1 MYNQN
6 NNNHLHKQPVSN
18 EKVTNYNHASQP
30 ANGSPIDI
38 HQLFPARTEQECL
51 AELRK
56 HPRSYFAYQ
65 NMSPEW
71 KNRFLG
77 FMEGTKTLP
86 LTYDPFFKKLFNPDI
101 YPERLSSLISSI
113 IGTRVTVQCILSN
126 EDSMLPSTSLL
137 LLDILVQLEDGSIAN
152 VEIQKIPYAFP
163 GERMSCYSSDL
174 MLRQYTRVKSLK
186 GNAFTYKDLKTVYT
200 IVIYE
205 KSPDAYLTDALSD
218 IYLHHD
224 RTVFDTGIEL
234 KLLQEFYV
242 VALDVFKESKYA
254 KDINELNA
262 WLSLL
267 TAQSVDDLAALVS
280 DYPWMEA
287 ICKDMSEYMYDPEE
301 VITMFSEA
309 LRMLDENTVHYM
321 IDELQ
326 KERDKAITALNE
338 KENEMSSM
346 ISEKDAEIATVLS
359 EKNAMISTLSEKDA
373 EIAAVLSE
381 KNAMLSEIAAL
392 KAQLAALNK

>member
-1 MYNQN
+1 M
-6 NNNHLHKQPVSN
+6 VSN
-18 EKVTNYNHASQP
+18 LPMFDDFILILIIFQVNLSHKIGVKLPKVTPRHAVYYIKGFFTLFLLCFSCRQ
-30 ANGSPIDI
+30 NRR
-38 HQLFPARTEQECL
+38 QLFPTRTEKECL
-51 AELRK
+51 TELRK

-65 NMSPEW
+65 NMTQEW

-77 FMEGTKTLP
+77 FMEGKKTLP

-113 IGTRVTVQCILSN
+113 IGTKVTIQCILSN

-137 LLDILVQLEDGSIAN
+137 LLDILVELEGGSIAN
-152 VEIQKIPYAFP
+152 VEILKIPYTFP

-174 MLRQYTRVKSLK
+174 MLRQYTRVKSSK
-186 GNAFTYKDLKTVYT
+186 GSSFTYKDLKTVYT

-205 KSPDAYLTDALSD
+205 KSPNACLTDALSD
-218 IYLHHD
+218 IYLHHG
-224 RTVFDTGIEL
+224 RIVFDTGIEL

-326 KERDKAITALNE
+326 KERDKAVAALSE
-338 KENEMSSM
+338 KDAALSEKDSV
-346 ISEKDAEIATVLS
+346 ISEKDAALS
-359 EKNAMISTLSEKDA
+359 KKDA
-373 EIAAVLSE
+373 EIAA
-381 KNAMLSEIAAL
+381 L
-392 KAQLAALNK
+392 KAKLSALNK

>member
-6 NNNHLHKQPVSN
+6 NNNHLNKQPVSN

-30 ANGSPIDI
+30 ANGSPINI
-38 HQLFPARTEQECL
+38 HQLFPSRTEQECL

-113 IGTRVTVQCILSN
+113 IGTKVTVQCILSN

-186 GNAFTYKDLKTVYT
+186 GSSFIYKNLKTVYT
-200 IVIYE
+200 IVMFE
-205 KSPDAYLTDALSD
+205 NSPNECKETQVSD
-218 IYLHHD
+218 IYLHHGK
-224 RTVFDTGIEL
+224 TVFDTGIKL
-234 KLLQEFYV
+234 NLLQEFYV
-242 VALDVFKESKYA
+242 VALDVFCESKYA

-267 TAQSVDDLAALVS
+267 TAQSIDDLAALVS
-280 DYPWMEA
+280 DYPWMGA

-326 KERDKAITALNE
+326 KERDEAVAAL
-338 KENEMSSM
+338 
-346 ISEKDAEIATVLS
+346 SEKDAA
-359 EKNAMISTLSEKDA
+359 LSEKDA

-381 KNAMLSEIAAL
+381 KNAMISEIAAL

>member
-30 ANGSPIDI
+30 ANGSPINI

-56 HPRSYFAYQ
+56 HPRSFFAYQ

-113 IGTRVTVQCILSN
+113 IGTKVTVQCILSN

-186 GNAFTYKDLKTVYT
+186 GSSFIYKNLKTVYT
-200 IVIYE
+200 IVMFE
-205 KSPDAYLTDALSD
+205 NSPNECKETQSAD
-218 IYLHHD
+218 IYLHHGK
-224 RTVFDTGIEL
+224 TVFDTGIEL

-242 VALDVFKESKYA
+242 VALDVFCESKYA

-326 KERDKAITALNE
+326 KERDEAVAAL
-338 KENEMSSM
+338 
-346 ISEKDAEIATVLS
+346 SEKDAA
-359 EKNAMISTLSEKDA
+359 LSEKDA

>member
-1 MYNQN
+1 MYNKN
-6 NNNHLHKQPVSN
+6 NDNHLNKQSVSN
-18 EKVTNYNHASQP
+18 EKNTTKLV
-30 ANGSPIDI
+30 DI
-38 HQLFPARTEQECL
+38 HQLFPTRTEKECL

-113 IGTRVTVQCILSN
+113 IGTKVTVQCILSN

-137 LLDILVQLEDGSIAN
+137 LLDILVQLEDSSIAN

-186 GNAFTYKDLKTVYT
+186 GNSFTYKDLKTVYT

-205 KSPDAYLTDALSD
+205 KSPDACLTDALSD
-218 IYLHHD
+218 IYLHHG

-267 TAQSVDDLAALVS
+267 TAQSVDNLAALVS

>member
-6 NNNHLHKQPVSN
+6 NNNHLNKQPVSN

-30 ANGSPIDI
+30 ANGSPINI

-56 HPRSYFAYQ
+56 HPRSFFAYQ

-113 IGTRVTVQCILSN
+113 IGTKVTVQCILSN

-186 GNAFTYKDLKTVYT
+186 DSSFIYRDLKTVYT

-205 KSPDAYLTDALSD
+205 KSPAACLTDALSD
-218 IYLHHD
+218 IYLHHG

-242 VALDVFKESKYA
+242 VALDVFCESKYA

-326 KERDKAITALNE
+326 KERDEAVTALNE
-338 KENEMSSM
+338 KENEMTLL

-373 EIAAVLSE
+373 EIAA
-381 KNAMLSEIAAL
+381 L

>member
-6 NNNHLHKQPVSN
+6 NNN
-18 EKVTNYNHASQP
+18 T
-30 ANGSPIDI
+30 I
-38 HQLFPARTEQECL
+38 HQLFPTRTEKECL

-65 NMSPEW
+65 NMTQEW

-77 FMEGTKTLP
+77 FMEGKKTLP

-113 IGTRVTVQCILSN
+113 IGTKVTVQCILSN

-186 GNAFTYKDLKTVYT
+186 GNAFTYKALKTVYT
-200 IVIYE
+200 IVMFE
-205 KSPDAYLTDALSD
+205 NSPNECKETQAAD
-218 IYLHHD
+218 IYLHHGK
-224 RTVFDTGIEL
+224 TVFDTGIKL
-234 KLLQEFYV
+234 NLLQEFYV
-242 VALDVFKESKYA
+242 VSLDVFKESKYA

-287 ICKDMSEYMYDPEE
+287 ICKDMSEYMYDPKE
-301 VITMFSEA
+301 VVTMFSEA

-326 KERDKAITALNE
+326 KERDEAVA
-338 KENEMSSM
+338 
-346 ISEKDAEIATVLS
+346 A
-359 EKNAMISTLSEKDA
+359 LSEKDA
-373 EIAAVLSE
+373 
-381 KNAMLSEIAAL
+381 EIAAL
-392 KAQLAALNK
+392 KAQLAALSK

>member
-174 MLRQYTRVKSLK
+174 MMLRQYTRVKSLK

-218 IYLHHD
+218 IYLHHG

-242 VALDVFKESKYA
+242 VALDVFCESKYA

-326 KERDKAITALNE
+326 KEREEAVAAL
-338 KENEMSSM
+338 
-346 ISEKDAEIATVLS
+346 SEKDAA
-359 EKNAMISTLSEKDA
+359 LSEKDA

>member
-1 MYNQN
+1 MYNKNKN
-6 NNNHLHKQPVSN
+6 NNIVATSECNRPKSSI
-18 EKVTNYNHASQP
+18 TN
-30 ANGSPIDI
+30 IK
-38 HQLFPARTEQECL
+38 QLFPSRTKDECL
-51 AELRK
+51 LELKKNPSVYRTYLNWPDK
-56 HPRSYFAYQ
+56 
-65 NMSPEW
+65 W
-71 KNRFLG
+71 KSHFLE
-77 FMEGTKTLP
+77 FMEGKKSLP

-113 IGTRVTVQCILSN
+113 IGTKVTVQCILSN

-186 GNAFTYKDLKTVYT
+186 GSSFIYKDLKTVYT
-200 IVIYE
+200 IVMFE
-205 KSPDAYLTDALSD
+205 NSPNECKETQAAD
-218 IYLHHD
+218 IYLHHGK
-224 RTVFDTGIEL
+224 TVFDTGIEL
-234 KLLQEFYV
+234 ELLQEFYV
-242 VALDVFKESKYA
+242 VALDVFRESKYA

-346 ISEKDAEIATVLS
+346 ISEKDSVI
-359 EKNAMISTLSEKDA
+359 SEKDA

>member
-1 MYNQN
+1 MYNKN
-6 NNNHLHKQPVSN
+6 NDNHLNKQSVSN
-18 EKVTNYNHASQP
+18 ERNTTKPV
-30 ANGSPIDI
+30 DI
-38 HQLFPARTEQECL
+38 HQLFPSRTKQECL

-174 MLRQYTRVKSLK
+174 MLRQYTRVKGLK

-205 KSPDAYLTDALSD
+205 KSPDACLTDALSD
-218 IYLHHD
+218 IYLHHG

-326 KERDKAITALNE
+326 KERDDAITALNE
-338 KENEMSSM
+338 KENEM
-346 ISEKDAEIATVLS
+346 
-359 EKNAMISTLSEKDA
+359 TLVISEKDA

-381 KNAMLSEIAAL
+381 KNAMISEIAAL

>member
-1 MYNQN
+1 MYNKN
-6 NNNHLHKQPVSN
+6 NDNHLNKQSVSN
-18 EKVTNYNHASQP
+18 EKNTTKLV
-30 ANGSPIDI
+30 DI
-38 HQLFPARTEQECL
+38 HQLFPTRTEKECL

-113 IGTRVTVQCILSN
+113 IGTKVTVQCILSN

-186 GNAFTYKDLKTVYT
+186 GSSFIYKDLKTVYT
-200 IVIYE
+200 IVMFE
-205 KSPDAYLTDALSD
+205 NSPNECKETQAAD
-218 IYLHHD
+218 IYLHHGK
-224 RTVFDTGIEL
+224 TVFDTGIEL

>member
-113 IGTRVTVQCILSN
+113 IGTKVTVQCILSN

-186 GNAFTYKDLKTVYT
+186 GSSFIYKNLKTVYT
-200 IVIYE
+200 IVMFE
-205 KSPDAYLTDALSD
+205 NSPNECKETQSAD
-218 IYLHHD
+218 IYLHHGK
-224 RTVFDTGIEL
+224 TVFDTGIKL
-234 KLLQEFYV
+234 NLLQEFYV
-242 VALDVFKESKYA
+242 VALDVFRESKYA

-267 TAQSVDDLAALVS
+267 TAQSIDDLAALVS
-280 DYPWMEA
+280 DYPWMGA

-326 KERDKAITALNE
+326 KERDEAVAAL
-338 KENEMSSM
+338 
-346 ISEKDAEIATVLS
+346 SEKDAA
-359 EKNAMISTLSEKDA
+359 LSEKDA

-381 KNAMLSEIAAL
+381 KNAMISEIAAL

>member
-6 NNNHLHKQPVSN
+6 NNHHLNNQPISN
-18 EKVTNYNHASQP
+18 EKITNHNHASQP
-30 ANGSPIDI
+30 ANGSLINI
-38 HQLFPARTEQECL
+38 HQLFPTRTEKECL

-113 IGTRVTVQCILSN
+113 IGTKVTVQCILSN

-186 GNAFTYKDLKTVYT
+186 GSSFIYKDLKTVYT
-200 IVIYE
+200 IVMFE
-205 KSPDAYLTDALSD
+205 NSPNECKETQAAD
-218 IYLHHD
+218 IYLHHGK
-224 RTVFDTGIEL
+224 TVFDTGIEL
-234 KLLQEFYV
+234 ELLQEFYV
-242 VALDVFKESKYA
+242 VALDVFRESKYA

-326 KERDKAITALNE
+326 KERDEAVAALSE
-338 KENEMSSM
+338 KDSL
-346 ISEKDAEIATVLS
+346 ISEKDSLI
-359 EKNAMISTLSEKDA
+359 SEKDA
-373 EIAAVLSE
+373 EIAAVLPE
-381 KNAMLSEIAAL
+381 KNAMISEIAAL

>member
-6 NNNHLHKQPVSN
+6 NNHHLNNQPISN
-18 EKVTNYNHASQP
+18 EKITNHNHASQP
-30 ANGSPIDI
+30 ANGSLINI
-38 HQLFPARTEQECL
+38 HQLFPTRTEKECL

-65 NMSPEW
+65 NMTQEW

-113 IGTRVTVQCILSN
+113 IGTKVTVQCILSN

-137 LLDILVQLEDGSIAN
+137 LLDILVQLEDGPIAN

-186 GNAFTYKDLKTVYT
+186 GSSFIYKDLKTVYT

-205 KSPDAYLTDALSD
+205 KSPDACLTDALSD
-218 IYLHHD
+218 IYLHHG

-326 KERDKAITALNE
+326 KERDDAITALNE

-373 EIAAVLSE
+373 EIAA
-381 KNAMLSEIAAL
+381 L

>member
-6 NNNHLHKQPVSN
+6 NNHHLNNQPISNGKITNH
-18 EKVTNYNHASQP
+18 NHASQP
-30 ANGSPIDI
+30 TNGSPINI
-38 HQLFPARTEQECL
+38 HQLFPTRTEKECL

-65 NMSPEW
+65 NMTQEW

-163 GERMSCYSSDL
+163 GERMACYSSDL

-186 GNAFTYKDLKTVYT
+186 GSSFIYKDLKTVYT
-200 IVIYE
+200 IVMFE
-205 KSPDAYLTDALSD
+205 NSPNECKETQSAD
-218 IYLHHD
+218 IYLHHGK
-224 RTVFDTGIEL
+224 TVFDTGIKL
-234 KLLQEFYV
+234 NLLQEFYV
-242 VALDVFKESKYA
+242 VALDVFRESKYA

-326 KERDKAITALNE
+326 KERDDAITALNE
-338 KENEMSSM
+338 KENEMTLV

-359 EKNAMISTLSEKDA
+359 EKNAMIS
-373 EIAAVLSE
+373 
-381 KNAMLSEIAAL
+381 EIAAL

>member
-186 GNAFTYKDLKTVYT
+186 GSSFIYKDLKTVYT
-200 IVIYE
+200 IVMFE
-205 KSPDAYLTDALSD
+205 NSPNECKETQAAD
-218 IYLHHD
+218 IYLHHGK
-224 RTVFDTGIEL
+224 TVFDTGIEL

-326 KERDKAITALNE
+326 KERDEAVAAL
-338 KENEMSSM
+338 
-346 ISEKDAEIATVLS
+346 SEKDAA
-359 EKNAMISTLSEKDA
+359 LSEKDA

>member
-6 NNNHLHKQPVSN
+6 NNHHLNNQPISN
-18 EKVTNYNHASQP
+18 EKITNHNHASQP
-30 ANGSPIDI
+30 TNGSPINI
-38 HQLFPARTEQECL
+38 HQLFPSRTEQECL

-77 FMEGTKTLP
+77 FMEGKKTLP

-200 IVIYE
+200 IVMFE
-205 KSPDAYLTDALSD
+205 NSPNECKETQSAD
-218 IYLHHD
+218 IYLHHGK
-224 RTVFDTGIEL
+224 TVFDTGIKL
-234 KLLQEFYV
+234 NLLQEFYV
-242 VALDVFKESKYA
+242 VALDVFRESKYA

-326 KERDKAITALNE
+326 KERDDAVAALSE
-338 KENEMSSM
+338 KDSL
-346 ISEKDAEIATVLS
+346 ISEKDSLI
-359 EKNAMISTLSEKDA
+359 SEKDA

-381 KNAMLSEIAAL
+381 KNAMISEIAAL